1 MASILLILP
10 LCIVEGGCSQRP
22 EDALAEIRRLHEEG
36 RFQDSVAPLQ
46 ALLEEDPERL
56 EVHYLLG
63 RALFQIGQPSSAI
76 WPLRRAA
83 ERPTHAVEAG
93 LLLTRA
99 LLLGRNADD
108 AVAAADRV
116 LEIEP
121 ENLAARELRIEALSS
136 GMRHEEAL
144 QDIDRALDLDPEN
157 LAVLAP
163 RVVALIALERID
175 EAESALEAARQQ
187 LDASERHAPEALRAR
202 LCITSGLFVF
212 EKGDPERAESR
223 YAQCLEEFPTQP
235 LAVYGGALFYD
246 RIGRSERATQIVR
259 SAYAAFPDD
268 FREMLVRRM
277 RALGEM
283 LEVERLLVEAT
294 QEAPSPGSWF
304 SLADHYVD
312 AENYAAALRAFERA
326 TEIAAD
332 PDPMLLFAYADT
344 LIQAGEHER
353 ALRVAD
359 DLDTAMLR
367 DLIAGRALLARGDA
381 RGALTA
387 FESGL
392 RLWPDNATGRLL
404 AARAAGQLGDFERAV
419 IHYRGALRAGRGST
433 EAGALLAELY
443 AAQGNRQL
451 ALDVARR
458 YVTSRPEDPEA
469 YRLAA
474 RVARR
479 TGRYDVCREALAR
492 LAELPGQAP
501 VALAEE
507 IALESALRG
516 AEAALAVLRS
526 ASLDLTD
533 PANAPVLRALL
544 EQLAV
549 LESHESTRERVDAAL
564 RAHPQQAV
572 FHELRGRALRAA
584 GAPAETL
591 RAAFERA
598 VELDPQHAPAL
609 AGLAELAARAND
621 VDRALALYDRAAQAR
636 PADSAAA
643 YAASRLLLERGRAAE
658 AETRLD
664 ALVQRHPRH
673 AEAAAD
679 LARLLLGAGRDLER
693 ARALAQRAALFGSAP
708 EALELLGRAQLELGE
723 REAAVESFTRALESG
738 QDLSD
743 SQRAALQKELAG
755 LEPGRAPR
763 SDP

>member
-268 FREMLVRRM
+268 
-277 RALGEM
+277 
-283 LEVERLLVEAT
+283 

-404 AARAAGQLGDFERAV
+404 AARAAEQLGDFERAV